1 MSVQY
6 IFISMINTEYSIVT
20 KFSLYHRRHGE
31 NLNVPPAHDH
41 IDETFQAMQN
51 TAYNTRARDDT
62 SRLHRPAQLP
72 RHSRQRLGNVSYH
85 IYEEIPGSPS
95 EIVVQTESTGS
106 QNGNRRE
113 VRVQRSLSESQMY
126 ATAYRRNRLT
136 LQVPTRATSESGSTS
151 ASGAYVTPDDQVSMT
166 AAAALSKILL
176 KAPEASTVRQPVSQD
191 TILEEELELDDEE
204 DGMDQNTTDIQ
215 NEYLSLCQ

>member
-20 KFSLYHRRHGE
+20 KFSLYHRRHGG

-51 TAYNTRARDDT
+51 AAYNTRARDDT

-151 ASGAYVTPDDQVSMT
+151 ASGAYVTPDDQVPMT
-166 AAAALSKILL
+166 AAAAAALSKILL

-191 TILEEELELDDEE
+191 TIPEEELELDEE
-204 DGMDQNTTDIQ
+204 DGMDPDIQ